1 MNLDN
6 LLSLHEETTTRCREI
21 MRQKNMDYSG
31 GDGDPFANFRIAEA
45 YGVHPVMGIILRSTD
60 KLQRVRAF
68 IKNGVCAVDGE
79 SVDDACDDLVN
90 YAILMKG
97 LLREERGKKATPG
110 HETLEASYETIT
122 GHPPEEKWLNIPNK
136 VVPRFIKLNRG
147 EVIEAGDQI
156 KYIDEG
162 ESSWRTVSS
171 YLIGS
176 TFEDG
181 LELLAIRRP
190 L

>member
-1 MNLDN
+1 
-6 LLSLHEETTTRCREI
+6 

-97 LLREERGKKATPG
+97 LLREERIAAAAKKTYAGGPSGFVDIVDPNPPVFKLEDFATSWG
-110 HETLEASYETIT
+110 
-122 GHPPEEKWLNIPNK
+122 
-136 VVPRFIKLNRG
+136 
-147 EVIEAGDQI
+147 AG
-156 KYIDEG
+156 
-162 ESSWRTVSS
+162 S
-171 YLIGS
+171 L
-176 TFEDG
+176 
-181 LELLAIRRP
+181 
-190 L
+190 

>member
-1 MNLDN
+1 MNLES

-31 GDGDPFANFRIAEA
+31 GDGDPFANFRIAESF
-45 YGVHPVMGIILRSTD
+45 GLHPVTGIILRMTD

-97 LLREERGKKATPG
+97 LLREERGKKAAPG
-110 HETLEASYETIT
+110 HATLEESYETIT
-122 GHPPEEKWLNIPNK
+122 GHPPETKWFNSSPS
-136 VVPRFIKLNRG
+136 
-147 EVIEAGDQI
+147 EAQ
-156 KYIDEG
+156 
-162 ESSWRTVSS
+162 SSWGA
-171 YLIGS
+171 GS
-176 TFEDG
+176 
-181 LELLAIRRP
+181 L
-190 L
+190 

>member
-1 MNLDN
+1 MTLDN

-31 GDGDPFANFRIAEA
+31 GDGDPFANFRIAECF
-45 YGVHPVMGIILRSTD
+45 GLHPVTGIILRVTD

-97 LLREERGKKATPG
+97 LLREERAGSI
-110 HETLEASYETIT
+110 SYVLLDGT
-122 GHPPEEKWLNIPNK
+122 
-136 VVPRFIKLNRG
+136 R
-147 EVIEAGDQI
+147 
-156 KYIDEG
+156 
-162 ESSWRTVSS
+162 VSS
-171 YLIGS
+171 G
-176 TFEDG
+176 G
-181 LELLAIRRP
+181 AGP

>member
-31 GDGDPFANFRIAEA
+31 GDGDPFANFRIAESF
-45 YGVHPVMGIILRSTD
+45 GLHPVTGIILRMTD

-97 LLREERGKKATPG
+97 LLREERTAAAAKKTYAV
-110 HETLEASYETIT
+110 
-122 GHPPEEKWLNIPNK
+122 N
-136 VVPRFIKLNRG
+136 
-147 EVIEAGDQI
+147 
-156 KYIDEG
+156 
-162 ESSWRTVSS
+162 
-171 YLIGS
+171 
-176 TFEDG
+176 
-181 LELLAIRRP
+181 P

>member
-1 MNLDN
+1 
-6 LLSLHEETTTRCREI
+6 

-31 GDGDPFANFRIAEA
+31 GDGDPFANFRIAECF
-45 YGVHPVMGIILRSTD
+45 GLHPVTGIILRMTD

-97 LLREERGKKATPG
+97 LLREERSKLSSTQITSACADGTPR
-110 HETLEASYETIT
+110 YRI
-122 GHPPEEKWLNIPNK
+122 LNP
-136 VVPRFIKLNRG
+136 G
-147 EVIEAGDQI
+147 EFIEAGD
-156 KYIDEG
+156 ESRWE
-162 ESSWRTVSS
+162 ESSENSWSPVLGIFIGSQVSS
-171 YLIGS
+171 GVVKDNLVV
-176 TFEDG
+176 
-181 LELLAIRRP
+181 RRP